1 MRYSME
7 DFHRQV
13 RSFVFHFPFLLM
25 ISLTSMLP
33 RLAYSWLPRQ
43 KSVAESYGMLQGFH
57 LRRLK
62 VRTSTRFQR
71 TAMYEKSA
79 QFLDSLTPVQKTG
92 RWCMAVS
99 HLNYWRTFARGFV
112 FWLCSRQPTRR
123 TVGPVW
129 ITWDENGTSG
139 VRLEYIPWLVSNNNT
154 HSQAIVWSENSLDIG
169 HLYAFCTTQDWL
181 Q

>member
-13 RSFVFHFPFLLM
+13 RSLVFYFPFLPM
-25 ISLTSMLP
+25 IDLTSMLP

-43 KSVAESYGMLQGFH
+43 KSVAENYGMLQGFH

-79 QFLDSLTPVQKTG
+79 QFLDRLTSVQKIG

-99 HLNYWRTFARGFV
+99 HLNYRRTFARGFV
-112 FWLCSRQPTRR
+112 FWLCSRQPTCRI
-123 TVGPVW
+123 VGPVW
-129 ITWDENGTSG
+129 ITRDENGTSG
-139 VRLEYIPWLVSNNNT
+139 VCLEYIPRLVSNDNT
-154 HSQAIVWSENSLDIG
+154 HFQASF
-169 HLYAFCTTQDWL
+169 AQKTR
-181 Q
+181 